1 MVLILGF
8 FFNIR
13 GKLPVIMLYM
23 IFSVRPRTVSSPA
36 NIEAILKLKSL
47 PKPVECRVAFVA
59 KVTSKLPSA
68 LKKNIL

>member
-1 MVLILGF
+1 M
-8 FFNIR
+8 
-13 GKLPVIMLYM
+13 PVIMLYM
-23 IFSVRPRTVSSPA
+23 IFSVRLRTGSNSVD
-36 NIEAILKLKSL
+36 IDRIGGILKIKSL